1 MKANKFREVD
11 AAELAGQAAETQEQ
25 LFRLRFQI
33 GMGQAEG
40 LKRYREL
47 RKDRARMLTV
57 ERERELDPAKAQ
69 AAAEAAQAAAKKKGG
84 KKKGK

>member
-1 MKANKFREVD
+1 MKANKFREID

-33 GMGQAEG
+33 GMGQADG

-57 ERERELDPAKAQ
+57 QREQELDPAKAQ
-69 AAAEAAQAAAKKKGG
+69 AAAAAAQAAKKKGG

>member
-1 MKANKFREVD
+1 MKPNKFREID
-11 AAELAGQAAETQEQ
+11 TTDLTGQARETEEQ

-33 GMGQAEG
+33 GMGQTDG
-40 LKRYREL
+40 VKRYREL

-57 ERERELDPAKAQ
+57 VRERELDPAKA
-69 AAAEAAQAAAKKKGG
+69 AAASEAAKKSGAK

>member
-1 MKANKFREVD
+1 MKANKLREVD
-11 AAELAGQAAETQEQ
+11 TAGLAGQTEETQEQ

-33 GMGQAEG
+33 GMGQTDG

-47 RKDRARMLTV
+47 RKDRARMLTIQ
-57 ERERELDPAKAQ
+57 REREIDPAKAQ
-69 AAAEAAQAAAKKKGG
+69 AAAELAKAAKKKGA